1 MTQVAFR
8 FFSERIFRS
17 TRRTDTEQTAQD
29 SRDLGP
35 STPGMVPDVTL
46 LNEREYYAATLRSA
60 KSTLQIGARALSRQP
75 LEPLALHGTRSALT
89 WEELEQYIRTTSD
102 TVFPNAWRL
111 KQIWAA
117 VILNCIVDFQDHTID
132 TAVRAF
138 RLSLGHPGF
147 RADALG
153 QDKLPLYAHQ
163 LARLSGD
170 TELLATLAA
179 RLPPP
184 AESIWAA
191 ETDLLLA
198 HAFGSS
204 AAATQTWLSSFNA
217 PLVDAGL
224 EPWELD
230 ESSGE
235 VSVFASLHAP
245 KTGPAAVAPA
255 QQALVTVIVPT
266 YNPGP
271 SFLNTIE
278 SLVHQS
284 WQNLEILI
292 LDDASPMG
300 AEYIAQAGAM
310 DPRVSVRRLPENG
323 GAYRARNAG
332 IRQARGEFV
341 TVLDAD
347 DQSHS
352 RRIERQVQPL
362 LEDPDL
368 IATTTQAIRLF
379 EDGTLTNFTSGPIR
393 RNASSLLFRKAEVID
408 ALGYY
413 DEVDKAADS
422 EFIERLNRKFGRAAT
437 RSLDEVLG
445 LIQLTN
451 SSLSRGDFRMG
462 WWSGRR
468 LAYRRQYMT
477 WHKLALRA
485 PGADFSVTREGARAF
500 TAPASFVRTEEPSSL
515 SFAVLAD
522 WSLGTVATREF
533 VDTLQHLS
541 KRYSET
547 PIGLLTGVHPR
558 NSSPDRKFV
567 VPQPLWELIESGL
580 ATWISW
586 RQPVEIDTLFVTDPE
601 YLVYLPIAAEIGI
614 TVRRVV
620 VVVDVPVARQDADV
634 HIIDPV
640 WLGQRVHAALGT
652 APIWLPA
659 TERLAAA
666 LRRPHTE
673 VLAPGRLLALTPHLR
688 RQDPA
693 ADHQRPTIGI
703 GPMLPGTDAQEFARK
718 LDTITVKRRHAR
730 TIFFDGYDVFST
742 SLDESPGS
750 RYEIY
755 PPHQG
760 SITKSI
766 EEIDI
771 TVLDPFD
778 QQEGSVT
785 RYVWHAVAHGVVVVM
800 PERYAF
806 EFGDAITSFGDGELT
821 PLLSRLAEDQE
832 FRRRR
837 VQLANEAL
845 ASYASEQRLAS
856 IIEAVRVPGDRHLG

>member
-17 TRRTDTEQTAQD
+17 TRRADAEQEEQD
-29 SRDLGP
+29 SRKTGQ
-35 STPGMVPDVTL
+35 SNSGAVPEVSL
-46 LNEREYYAATLRSA
+46 LDEREYYAATLRSA

-89 WEELEQYIRTTSD
+89 WDELERYIQTTSD
-102 TVFPNAWRL
+102 TVFPDDWRL
-111 KQIWAA
+111 KQLWAA
-117 VILNCIVDFQDHTID
+117 VILHCIVDFQDRSID
-132 TAVRAF
+132 TATRAF

-147 RADALG
+147 TPTALG

-163 LARLSGD
+163 LA
-170 TELLATLAA
+170 LLAGDQDLLSTLAA

-184 AESIWAA
+184 QESIWAA
-191 ETDLLLA
+191 ETDLRLA
-198 HAFGSS
+198 HAFDSN
-204 AAATQTWLSSFNA
+204 AAATQAWLSSFNA

-230 ESSGE
+230 RTPGE

-245 KTGPAAVAPA
+245 LVGAPTHDPA
-255 QQALVTVIVPT
+255 QQPLVTVIVPT

-278 SLVHQS
+278 SLVRQS

-300 AEYIAQAGAM
+300 TEYIAEAGAM
-310 DPRVSVRRLPENG
+310 DPRVSVQRLPKNG

-362 LEDPDL
+362 LEDPEL

-393 RNASSLLFRKAEVID
+393 RNASSLLFRKSRVID

-485 PGADFSVTREGARAF
+485 PGADFSVTRDGARAF
-500 TAPASFVRTEEPSSL
+500 TAPASFVRAEEPSSL

-522 WSLGTVATREF
+522 WSLGTVATREH
-533 VDTLQHLS
+533 VDTLQHLAEH
-541 KRYSET
+541 YSDT

-567 VPQPLWELIESGL
+567 VPQPLWELVESGR

-620 VVVDVPVARQDADV
+620 VVVDVPVARQDTAVD
-634 HIIDPV
+634 IIDPT
-640 WLGQRVHAALGT
+640 WLGQHVRAVLGT

-659 TERLAAA
+659 TEQLAAA
-666 LRRPHTE
+666 LRGAQTE
-673 VLAPGRLLALTPHLR
+673 VLAPGRLLALTPPHR
-688 RQDPA
+688 RSDLA
-693 ADHQRPTIGI
+693 VDRERPTIGI
-703 GPMLPGTDAQEFARK
+703 GPLLPGTDTQEFARE

-742 SLDESPGS
+742 SLEESTGA

-755 PPHQG
+755 PPRQG

-766 EEIDI
+766 DEIDI
-771 TVLDPFD
+771 AVLDPFD

-785 RYVWHAVAHGVVVVM
+785 RYVWHAVARGVVVVM

-806 EFGDAITSFGDGELT
+806 EFGDAITSFRDGELT

-832 FRRRR
+832 FRQGR
-837 VQLANEAL
+837 VQLASDTL